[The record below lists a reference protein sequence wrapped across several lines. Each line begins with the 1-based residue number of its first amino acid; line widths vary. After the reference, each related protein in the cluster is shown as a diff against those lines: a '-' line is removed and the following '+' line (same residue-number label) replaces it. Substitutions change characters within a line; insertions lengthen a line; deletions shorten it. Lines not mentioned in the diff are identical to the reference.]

1 MRETLTG
8 ASAGRASV
16 PRMSLSLR
24 PLSNDEFDSWFPRI
38 RDGYAND
45 MAKDAGVEP
54 ERAAAMAAAQMDELF
69 PGRAPSPDQLVYVL
83 EADGER
89 VGELWVCDRDTP
101 FQHAL
106 FIYNIEID
114 EEHRGK
120 GYGRAAMELAES
132 EARRLGLD
140 RVALNV
146 FGKNEIARNLY
157 RSLGY
162 EENAV
167 SMSKNL

>member
-1 MRETLTG
+1 
-8 ASAGRASV
+8 
-16 PRMSLSLR
+16 MSLSLR
-24 PLSNDEFDSWFPRI
+24 PLSSDEFESWFPRM
-38 RDGYAND
+38 RDGYAED
-45 MAKDAGVEP
+45 MTRDAGLAP
-54 ERAAAMAAAQMDELF
+54 EKATAMAVSQMDGLF
-69 PGRAPSPDQLVYVL
+69 PGGVPSPEQLVYVL

-89 VGELWVCDRDTP
+89 VGELWVCDRDDP
-101 FQHAL
+101 VQHSL
-106 FIYNIEID
+106 FIYFIGID

-132 EARRLGLD
+132 EARRLGID

-146 FGKNEIARNLY
+146 FGRNEVARNLY

-167 SMSKNL
+167 SMSKKL

>member
-1 MRETLTG
+1 
-8 ASAGRASV
+8 
-16 PRMSLSLR
+16 MSLSLR
-24 PLSNDEFDSWFPRI
+24 PLANDEFESWFPRL
-38 RDGYAND
+38 RDGYAED
-45 MAKDAGVEP
+45 MARDAGMAP
-54 ERAAAMAAAQMDELF
+54 EKATALAAAQMNELF
-69 PGRAPSPDQLVYVL
+69 PGRAPSPQQLVYVL

-89 VGELWVCDRDTP
+89 VGELWVCDREDRV
-101 FQHAL
+101 QHAL

-132 EARRLGLD
+132 EARRLGID
-140 RVALNV
+140 RIALNV
-146 FGKNEIARNLY
+146 FGKNEVARNLY

>member
-1 MRETLTG
+1 
-8 ASAGRASV
+8 
-16 PRMSLSLR
+16 MSLSLR
-24 PLSNDEFDSWFPRI
+24 PLANDEFESWFPRL
-38 RDGYAND
+38 RDGYAED
-45 MAKDAGVEP
+45 MARDAGMAP
-54 ERAAAMAAAQMDELF
+54 EKATALAAAQMDELF
-69 PGRAPSPDQLVYVL
+69 PGRAPSPQQLVYVL

-89 VGELWVCDRDTP
+89 VGELWVCDRQDRV
-101 FQHAL
+101 QHAL

-132 EARRLGLD
+132 EARRLGID
-140 RVALNV
+140 RIALNV
-146 FGKNEIARNLY
+146 FGKNEVARNLY

>member
-1 MRETLTG
+1 
-8 ASAGRASV
+8 
-16 PRMSLSLR
+16 
-24 PLSNDEFDSWFPRI
+24 
-38 RDGYAND
+38 
-45 MAKDAGVEP
+45 MAP
-54 ERAAAMAAAQMDELF
+54 EKATALAAAQMNELF
-69 PGRAPSPDQLVYVL
+69 PGRAPSPQQLVYVL

-89 VGELWVCDRDTP
+89 VGELWVCDREDRV
-101 FQHAL
+101 QHAL

-120 GYGRAAMELAES
+120 GYGKAAMELAES
-132 EARRLGLD
+132 EARRLGID
-140 RVALNV
+140 RIALNV
-146 FGKNEIARNLY
+146 FGKNEVARNLY